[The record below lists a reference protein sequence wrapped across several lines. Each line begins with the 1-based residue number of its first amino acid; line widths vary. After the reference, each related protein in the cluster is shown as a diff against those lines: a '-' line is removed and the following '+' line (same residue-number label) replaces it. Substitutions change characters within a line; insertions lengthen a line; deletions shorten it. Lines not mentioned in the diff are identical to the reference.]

1 MSVTEFPDLERAR
14 DEASQWIARLDRGLL
29 PAERAQLR
37 QWCAMT
43 PANARALRQMSELWA
58 ELNVMQALA
67 DVFPEG
73 VSQTAAAAAMGMSAP
88 VTAPAAAAAV
98 VSAQVQAAPVATAA
112 APPPSA
118 AITPR

>member
-14 DEASQWIARLDRGLL
+14 EEASQWIARLDRGLL
-29 PAERAQLR
+29 PAERTDLR

-58 ELNVMQALA
+58 ELNVMKALA

-73 VSQTAAAAAMGMSAP
+73 VSQTAAAAALGMSAP
-88 VTAPAAAAAV
+88 VTARIVAAEV
-98 VSAQVQAAPVATAA
+98 DSAQVQAAPFAT
-112 APPPSA
+112 
-118 AITPR
+118 RQRVCR